1 MDTEKELLNKR
12 RRATRE
18 LLMLLVYQMD
28 VTGDFSD
35 AARKK
40 FLDEHAGEISTS
52 EPDFKY
58 FNKYLMSVRE
68 NRADIDARIASA
80 SDNWKISRIAKV
92 DLAILRL
99 SVAEM
104 TLGNG
109 DTPIPHRVSIN
120 EAVELAK
127 KYAGDNSPAF
137 VNGVLGKIECSLS
150 KSAN

>member
-1 MDTEKELLNKR
+1 MDTEKEQLNKR

-18 LLMLLVYQMD
+18 LLMQLVYQMD
-28 VTGDFSD
+28 MTGDFSD

-40 FLDEHAGEISTS
+40 FLDEHSGEISVS

-58 FNKYLMSVRE
+58 FNTYLAAVRE
-68 NRADIDARIASA
+68 NYAAIDERIASA
-80 SDNWKISRIAKV
+80 SDNWKLSRIAKV

-104 TLGNG
+104 TSPG
-109 DTPIPHRVSIN
+109 DKNPIPHRVSIN

-127 KYAGDNSPAF
+127 KYAGDNSPGF
-137 VNGVLGKIECSLS
+137 VNGILGKIECSLS